1 MNFQNIA
8 KEHTDIKLV
17 KGGSNGNK
25 ALSKYVQFLNLFIV
39 LHLYLHLDIQGMGI
53 KTVVQKIIKGSRQEE
68 VW

>member
-8 KEHTDIKLV
+8 KEYTNIKLG

-25 ALSKYVQFLNLFIV
+25 ALTKYVQFINLFIV

-53 KTVVQKIIKGSRQEE
+53 KTVVQKIIEGSRHEE